1 MNIKLI
7 TVGKTDSEHVKVGTE
22 LYIKRIKRYINFDFV
37 TVPDLKKS
45 KKRSEDVQKEQEGK
59 LILENLQAGDF
70 LVLLDEHG
78 KELRSV
84 DFAGFIQK
92 RMNSGIKQLVFVIG
106 GPYGFSEEVN
116 LRCDYKLSLSRMTFS
131 HQLVRVLFAEQLYR
145 AFSIIKGEPY
155 HHE

>member
-7 TVGKTDSEHVKVGTE
+7 SVGKTDSEHVKIGTE

-37 TVPDLKKS
+37 IIPDLKKS
-45 KKRSEDVQKEQEGK
+45 KKRSEEIQKEQEGN
-59 LILENLQAGDF
+59 LILDALQPGEY

-78 KELRSV
+78 KEFRSV
-84 DFAGFIQK
+84 DFAEFIQK

-106 GPYGFSEEVN
+106 GPYGFSKEVKD
-116 LRCDYKLSLSRMTFS
+116 RSDFQLSLSKMTFS

>member
-7 TVGKTDSEHVKVGTE
+7 AVGKTDSDHVKVGTE

-37 TVPDLKKS
+37 IIPDLKKS
-45 KKRSEDVQKEQEGK
+45 KKRSEDVQKELEGK
-59 LILENLQAGDF
+59 IILDNLQAGDY
-70 LVLLDEHG
+70 LVLLDEYG

-84 DFAGFIQK
+84 EFADFIQK
-92 RMNSGIKQLVFVIG
+92 RMNSGIKQLVFLIG
-106 GPYGFSEEVN
+106 GPYGFSEEVKK
-116 LRCDYKLSLSRMTFS
+116 RCDYTLSLSKMTYS